1 MSEPRKYRRNTVR
14 ASEILWNFLVAAG
27 MLVLAYRIPV
37 ELVLPSAMSSSWQ
50 IVIALVGLVL
60 VADPIIKYRKNKAR
74 GDEHADVYRRFH
86 FIVDLLVLVP
96 LLLPANSPLRL
107 LVLLKI
113 ITVHGFIRQWMLQM
127 YRGNALIR
135 FGQFAYILA
144 VTIHLVACGWLALQ
158 IPTQKHFG
166 SYLHAVYWAVST
178 LCTVGYGDI
187 TPNNDTQMMYATVVM
202 ICGYVLFAWLIGN
215 IASILNRVDPIHS
228 EHAATMERVTSFLRF
243 HRVPQSLQVRIID
256 YLSYMW
262 DRKVGS
268 DEPSLLKLIPWGMRS
283 EVSMYL
289 RRDLLE
295 RVHFLKD
302 ASDALLREISDAGR
316 AIVVTPGEYVFHVD
330 DSPRYMYFISTGM
343 VEAISRD
350 GLTLGTLTTGDFF
363 GEMALLEKRNRNV
376 SIRALE
382 YCDLFVLDARTFDRV
397 IESYPEFRTVI
408 SNVARERAAST
419 SELVR
424 SIQ

>member
-1 MSEPRKYRRNTVR
+1 
-14 ASEILWNFLVAAG
+14 

-37 ELVLPSAMSSSWQ
+37 DLVIPTLQSAFWQ
-50 IVIALVGLVL
+50 SVIMAIGILL
-60 VADPIIKYRKNKAR
+60 VADPLIKYRKHRAR
-74 GDEHADVYRRFH
+74 GDEHYERYRRFH
-86 FIVDLLVLVP
+86 LAIDLLVIIP
-96 LLLPANSPLRL
+96 LLLDEHSPLRL

-113 ITVHGFIRQWMLQM
+113 VTVYGFVRQWMQQM

-144 VTIHLVACGWLALQ
+144 ITVHLVACGWMSLQ
-158 IPTQKHFG
+158 GPAQQSASG
-166 SYLHAVYWAVST
+166 YLKSVYWAVST

-187 TPNNDTQMMYATVVM
+187 TPTTESQMMYATGVM

-215 IASILNRVDPIHS
+215 IAAILNRVDPIHQ
-228 EHAATMERVTSFLRF
+228 EHAMTMERVTSFLRF
-243 HRVPQSLQVRIID
+243 HKVPQPLQARIID

-268 DEPSLLKLIPWGMRS
+268 DEPTLLKLLPWGMRS
-283 EVSMYL
+283 EVAMYL

-343 VEAISRD
+343 VEAIDRE
-350 GLTLGTLTTGDFF
+350 GATLGTLSSGDFF
-363 GEMALLEKRNRNV
+363 GEMALLEKRKRNV

-397 IESYPEFRTVI
+397 IESYPEFRMVI
-408 SNVARERAAST
+408 ENVARERAAST
-419 SELVR
+419 SEFVR